1 MNKFKIGDI
10 VSFKKDEV
18 LLTPLYKI
26 LQVELMNK
34 YKALTI
40 ENVFNSSVVLKECNA
55 KILWPE
61 HVFEI
66 IENQFPMEIKLLLE

>member
-18 LLTPLYKI
+18 LLTPLYKV
-26 LQVELMNK
+26 LQIELMNK
-34 YKALTI
+34 YKTFTI
-40 ENVFNSSVVLKECNA
+40 ESIFNSSGIVLKECNA

-61 HVFEI
+61 YVFEVI
-66 IENQFPMEIKLLLE
+66 R